1 MEVFLVWLLFVVAIG
16 SWASSRGRSFLG
28 WVFIAIIFTP
38 ILAAIGL
45 LILPRREDGPVAVI
59 ASSLNSL
66 SDAMNRKSIE
76 LRAQRELQKERQDE
90 EASKAEVERMTKLI
104 LARASHQSPNHASA
118 QPSNPMFPES
128 SSPVFGKRR

>member
-1 MEVFLVWLLFVVAIG
+1 MAPVCGGHRVLGEQSRTLVPRMGLYCH
-16 SWASSRGRSFLG
+16 
-28 WVFIAIIFTP
+28 
-38 ILAAIGL
+38 GL

>member
-1 MEVFLVWLLFVVAIG
+1 MDVFLVWLLFVVAIG

-45 LILPRREDGPVAVI
+45 LILPRREDDPVAVI

-90 EASKAEVERMTKLI
+90 EASKAEVERMTN
-104 LARASHQSPNHASA
+104 ARASHQSPTHASA